1 MARAR
6 LTRNWYWCF
15 AAAWGLVPGVGLAQ
29 SGGVGAGGPDQ
40 PTPSPQ
46 PTHTPSKAP
55 AEGERELERVRKDLQ
70 DAATRRA
77 PILPVAEPTL
87 APASPQAGQAG
98 MGRGRLVREGTVLV
112 GQRGR
117 VSANDRGELV
127 IVFDPASEPGAGGDA
142 ATTQFPPMVLLP
154 SQYAAQ
160 VARLRERSGGAV
172 TVRVSG
178 QVTAYHGRNFLLL
191 NRPAEAVR
199 AAPAPTPSASA
210 APAASPTGPA
220 ATPPGGDADRLM
232 AELEQA
238 ASRAESAGPGGVR
251 VERLPVAPDEAPS
264 VGVREGTFLNGRR
277 GRMLRTPSGGWSLVF
292 DAAPDARGD
301 APVELMP
308 CANLMAMEDLAMRGG
323 EALSLVVSGP
333 VYSQGGRSFLLP
345 TMYVVQPRAAR

>member
-1 MARAR
+1 
-6 LTRNWYWCF
+6 
-15 AAAWGLVPGVGLAQ
+15 
-29 SGGVGAGGPDQ
+29 
-40 PTPSPQ
+40 
-46 PTHTPSKAP
+46 
-55 AEGERELERVRKDLQ
+55 
-70 DAATRRA
+70 
-77 PILPVAEPTL
+77 
-87 APASPQAGQAG
+87 
-98 MGRGRLVREGTVLV
+98 
-112 GQRGR
+112 
-117 VSANDRGELV
+117 
-127 IVFDPASEPGAGGDA
+127 
-142 ATTQFPPMVLLP
+142 MVLLP

-199 AAPAPTPSASA
+199 AAPPSPPPPP
-210 APAASPTGPA
+210 APAAPTAPA
-220 ATPPGGDADRLM
+220 PAPPAPPGGDADRVM

-238 ASRAESAGPGGVR
+238 ATRAEGGGAAGVR
-251 VERLPVAPDEAPS
+251 TERLPAAPDEAPA

-323 EALSLVVSGP
+323 EGLSLVVSGP

>member
-6 LTRNWYWCF
+6 LTRNWCWSLV
-15 AAAWGLVPGVGLAQ
+15 AAGGLVPGVGLAQ
-29 SGGVGAGGPDQ
+29 PGSGGGAGQPE
-40 PTPSPQ
+40 PTPS
-46 PTHTPSKAP
+46 KVP
-55 AEGERELERVRKDLQ
+55 AEGDGELERVRKDLQ

-77 PILPVAEPTL
+77 PILPVAEPSL
-87 APASPQAGQAG
+87 APAAPQTGI
-98 MGRGRLVREGTVLV
+98 GRGRLVREGTMLV

-117 VSANDRGELV
+117 VSGNDRGELV
-127 IVFDPASEPGAGGDA
+127 IVFEPGGEPGMSGEGASNRL
-142 ATTQFPPMVLLP
+142 PPMVLLP

-199 AAPAPTPSASA
+199 AAPPSPPPPP
-210 APAASPTGPA
+210 APAAPTAPA
-220 ATPPGGDADRLM
+220 PAPPAPPGGDADRVM

-238 ASRAESAGPGGVR
+238 ATRAEGGGAAGVR
-251 VERLPVAPDEAPS
+251 TERLPAAPDEAPA

-323 EALSLVVSGP
+323 EGLSLVVSGP